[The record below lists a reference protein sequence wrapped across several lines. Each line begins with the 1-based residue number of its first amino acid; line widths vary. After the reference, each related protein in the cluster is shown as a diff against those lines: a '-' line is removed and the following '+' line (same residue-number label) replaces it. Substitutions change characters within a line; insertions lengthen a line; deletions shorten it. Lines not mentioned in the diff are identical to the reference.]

1 MVITAFCRG
10 KTMRFLF
17 FRDSERKSR
26 RSSRK
31 KDAGGPGRLMP
42 LSGEPGKPLRQ
53 KTAGDSEQKG
63 RQRNRRLSL
72 PCLPENALFWVFLVL
87 LSIGCITRLYEKA
100 ALSPASSGQI
110 FSAGGQ
116 GRDYQVK
123 DRKLPIYCVET
134 EKPQVALSF
143 DAAWGGAR
151 MRLCRAIYK
160 QFIENPII
168 KINE

>member
-42 LSGEPGKPLRQ
+42 LSGETGKPLRQ

-72 PCLPENALFWVFLVL
+72 PCLPENTLFWVFLVL